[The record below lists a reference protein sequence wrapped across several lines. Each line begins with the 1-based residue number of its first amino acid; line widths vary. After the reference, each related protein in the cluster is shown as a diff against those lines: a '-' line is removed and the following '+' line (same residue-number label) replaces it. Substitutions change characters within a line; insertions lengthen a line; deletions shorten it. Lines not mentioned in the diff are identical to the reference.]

1 MARIT
6 TKEVEVLD
14 HNNMKNLL
22 EINTKAAEL
31 YATVQNQHDKI
42 INTLS
47 ILTDSVDQRDD
58 DIDQIKDAHE
68 AMAKY
73 NGEVLN
79 KLKEIVDSI
88 ESIEKILDPK
98 VIDRIQKDTEDTNK
112 ALFKLILLFSSG
124 IFGTLITFIITI
136 LQYIKKP

>member
-68 AMAKY
+68 TMAKY